1 MKDST
6 NVSDWWKDNFK
17 PPAPPR
23 GAHLK
28 LVTGIIIDHI
38 DSFFKLALRL
48 IFFEL
53 VEFPNFLSKICI
65 FSWKI
70 DIFYLI
76 LCDWPSLFG
85 RMTPF
90 WRKIEP
96 LTKKT

>member
-1 MKDST
+1 MSVIDGRTISNLLT
-6 NVSDWWKDNFK
+6 S
-17 PPAPPR
+17 PPGG

-48 IFFEL
+48 FFFEL

-70 DIFYLI
+70 DIFI
-76 LCDWPSLFG
+76 
-85 RMTPF
+85 
-90 WRKIEP
+90 
-96 LTKKT
+96 